1 MSEIVPQGLPEVP
14 PLCRR
19 FAHPMMQMESK
30 NSHEQILRESS
41 FNLIPNMANIM
52 TLKVV
57 LLEQS
62 LKGPTD
68 VHFKGVSTREYL
80 WSSRSKGFFIVER
93 PVNLP
98 GKKK

>member
-1 MSEIVPQGLPEVP
+1 MSEIVPRGLPEVP

-52 TLKVV
+52 TLNVV

-68 VHFKGVSTREYL
+68 VHFKGVSTREYCGLLVQKAFLL
-80 WSSRSKGFFIVER
+80 WNVQ
-93 PVNLP
+93 
-98 GKKK
+98 

>member
-1 MSEIVPQGLPEVP
+1 MSEILPEGLPEVP

-68 VHFKGVSTREYL
+68 VRFKGVSTREYL
-80 WSSRSKGFFIVER
+80 WSSRSK
-93 PVNLP
+93 
-98 GKKK
+98 